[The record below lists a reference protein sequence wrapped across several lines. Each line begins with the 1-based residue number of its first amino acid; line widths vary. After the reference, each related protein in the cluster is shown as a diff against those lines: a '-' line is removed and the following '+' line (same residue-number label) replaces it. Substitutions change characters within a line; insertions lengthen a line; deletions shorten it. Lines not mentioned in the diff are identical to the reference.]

1 MPDVFTRPGY
11 VKIFTVNPPMHITL
25 EPIRPE
31 EDYADAAYASED
43 CRLALDMWAEYYPK
57 IGFQPPWIG
66 YLVKLDHQIAGT
78 CAFTGPPDRGRV
90 EISYWTFAPFEG
102 RGIATHACRAL
113 LELARN
119 TDPSLTVFAKTAP
132 EKNASTTILE
142 RCGFVFSGIVQ
153 DHEIGDAWEWIL
165 PAQALHLPENT
176 AP

>member
-66 YLVKLDHQIAGT
+66 YLVKLDHQVAGT
-78 CAFTGPPDRGRV
+78 CAFTGPPDRAAWKFRTGLLRRLKAG
-90 EISYWTFAPFEG
+90 ELPHT
-102 RGIATHACRAL
+102 RAGHYS
-113 LELARN
+113 N
-119 TDPSLTVFAKTAP
+119 WP
-132 EKNASTTILE
+132 ETPT
-142 RCGFVFSGIVQ
+142 
-153 DHEIGDAWEWIL
+153 
-165 PAQALHLPENT
+165 PP
-176 AP
+176 